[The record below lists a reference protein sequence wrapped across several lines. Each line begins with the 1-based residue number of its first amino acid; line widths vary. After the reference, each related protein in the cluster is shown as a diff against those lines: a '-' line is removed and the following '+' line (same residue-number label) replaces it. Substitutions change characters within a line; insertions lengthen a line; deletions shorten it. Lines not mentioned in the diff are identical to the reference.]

1 MTDPKYDLNTNDVV
15 TNHQAGRV
23 DNLVHDIEQSGH
35 DMAIDALV
43 ASKDCH
49 IMLATALD
57 QYVHNNFGTDDQLP
71 GELEEVI
78 RTLLY
83 LQRHYSLVPKKSDYR
98 Q

>member
-1 MTDPKYDLNTNDVV
+1 MTDPHFDLNSNDIV
-15 TNHQAGRV
+15 TNHHDTTLDSV
-23 DNLVHDIEQSGH
+23 LHDIEQSGR

-43 ASKDCH
+43 ASQDCH

-57 QYVHNNFGTDDQLP
+57 QYVHNHFGANDQLP
-71 GELEEVI
+71 GELEDVI

-83 LQRHYSLVPKKSDYR
+83 LQRHYSLVSKKSDYR